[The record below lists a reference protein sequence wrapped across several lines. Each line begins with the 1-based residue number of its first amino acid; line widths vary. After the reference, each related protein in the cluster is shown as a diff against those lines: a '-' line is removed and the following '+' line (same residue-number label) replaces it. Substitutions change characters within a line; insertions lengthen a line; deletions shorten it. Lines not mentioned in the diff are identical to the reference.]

1 MKPADVPAPPSPD
14 RGRFSVR
21 KKTETVMRLLRG
33 EDLDKVS
40 RELKVTAA
48 TLARWRDDFIAAGRA
63 GLRTRASADDEDESL
78 LRLKAKVGELTMA
91 NELLEYRARRAEE
104 MVGRSPFPERR
115 SRQ

>member
-48 TLARWRDDFIAAGRA
+48 TLAR
-63 GLRTRASADDEDESL
+63 
-78 LRLKAKVGELTMA
+78 
-91 NELLEYRARRAEE
+91 
-104 MVGRSPFPERR
+104 
-115 SRQ
+115 